1 MLKDAR
7 VSSRESH
14 TKTHYPVTCYKQIL
28 TVNEKHEGVTTSG
41 SSTRAKL
48 MSGAGGVWPGLPARP
63 HASQTWI
70 VGLWGAFPLEGNTGS
85 YEKKNE
91 E

>member
-48 MSGAGGVWPGLPARP
+48 MSGAGGV
-63 HASQTWI
+63 
-70 VGLWGAFPLEGNTGS
+70 
-85 YEKKNE
+85 
-91 E
+91 